1 MLKIQPI
8 TQTLSDQDYYLW
20 LRTTIN
26 QLRTSQFSSVDL
38 DNLIEELEDMG
49 RSQKRTVKS
58 LLIRLFEHLLKLT
71 YWNVERE
78 RNEGHCKGEITTFRR
93 EIKDE
98 LKDSPSLKPY
108 ILEIFDKCYQNART
122 EASDAYGSKLRS
134 QLSIDI
140 FHFIA
145 IGSLEQILDE
155 NWFPE
160 YNHNH
165 HGKPD

>member
-1 MLKIQPI
+1 MVIEIQLKN
-8 TQTLSDQDYYLW
+8 QTLYEQDYYLW

-26 QLRTSQFSSVDL
+26 ELRAGQFSSVDL

-49 RSQKRTVKS
+49 RNHKRAVKS
-58 LLIRLFEHLLKLT
+58 LLIRLFEHLLKLI
-71 YWNVERE
+71 YWDMERE
-78 RNEGHCKGEITTFRR
+78 RNQGHWKGAIRTFRR
-93 EIKDE
+93 EIKDL
-98 LKDSPSLKPY
+98 LKESPSLKPY
-108 ILEIFDKCYQNART
+108 ILEIFDECYQDARK
-122 EASDAYGSKLRS
+122 EASDRS
-134 QLSIDI
+134 QLAIDI
-140 FHFIA
+140 FPAIP

>member
-1 MLKIQPI
+1 MVLEIQPI
-8 TQTLSDQDYYLW
+8 TQTLYDQDYYLW

-78 RNEGHCKGEITTFRR
+78 RNEGHWKGEIRTFRR

-108 ILEIFDKCYQNART
+108 ILEIFDKSYQDART
-122 EASDAYGSKLRS
+122 EASDRS
-134 QLSIDI
+134 QLAIDI
-140 FHFIA
+140 FPIIPIA
-145 IGSLEQILDE
+145 SLEQILDE

>member
-1 MLKIQPI
+1 MVKPIIQSA
-8 TQTLSDQDYYLW
+8 TQTLYDEDYYLW

-26 QLRTSQFSSVDL
+26 QLRTKQFSAVDL
-38 DNLIEELEDMG
+38 DNLLEELETMG
-49 RSQKRTVKS
+49 RREKRIIES
-58 LLIRLFEHLLKLT
+58 LLIKLLQHLLKLKC
-71 YWNVERE
+71 WDDERE
-78 RNEGHCKGEITTFRR
+78 RNQGHWKGEIRNFRR
-93 EIKDE
+93 EIKKA

-108 ILEIFDKCYQNART
+108 ILEIFDECYQDARK
-122 EASDAYGSKLRS
+122 EASDRS
-134 QLSIDI
+134 QLAIDI
-140 FHFIA
+140 FPIIP

>member
-1 MLKIQPI
+1 MVIQIQPI
-8 TQTLSDQDYYLW
+8 TQTLYDQDYYLW

-26 QLRTSQFSSVDL
+26 QLRTNQFSSVDL

-78 RNEGHCKGEITTFRR
+78 RNEGHWKGEIRTFRR

-108 ILEIFDKCYQNART
+108 ILEIFDQCYQDART
-122 EASDAYGSKLRS
+122 EASDRS

-140 FHFIA
+140 FPLIP

-165 HGKPD
+165 HTKAD

>member
-1 MLKIQPI
+1 MVKPIIQSA
-8 TQTLSDQDYYLW
+8 TQTLYDEDYYLW

-26 QLRTSQFSSVDL
+26 QLRTGQFSAVDL
-38 DNLIEELEDMG
+38 DNLLEELETMG
-49 RSQKRTVKS
+49 RREKRAIES
-58 LLIRLFEHLLKLT
+58 LLIKLLQHLLKLKC
-71 YWNVERE
+71 WDEERE
-78 RNEGHCKGEITTFRR
+78 RNLGHWKGEIRTFRR
-93 EIKDE
+93 EIKKA

-108 ILEIFDKCYQNART
+108 ILEIFDECYQDARK
-122 EASDAYGSKLRS
+122 EASDRS
-134 QLSIDI
+134 QLTIDI
-140 FHFIA
+140 FPSIP

>member
-1 MLKIQPI
+1 MVSQIEPS
-8 TQTLSDQDYYLW
+8 TQTLYDQDYYLW

-26 QLRTSQFSSVDL
+26 QLRTNQFSSVDL

-78 RNEGHCKGEITTFRR
+78 RNQGHWKGEIRTFRR

-108 ILEIFDKCYQNART
+108 ILEIFDQCYQDART
-122 EASDAYGSKLRS
+122 EASDRS

-140 FHFIA
+140 FPLIP

-165 HGKPD
+165 HAKAD